1 MIKRIFFEG
10 YALAWTVGG
19 VGLVLITM
27 SGDTLKWGLWISG
40 GSFAMHTLGVIVD
53 ARSKSE

>member
-1 MIKRIFFEG
+1 MIRKIFFES

-27 SGDTLKWGLWISG
+27 SGETLKWGLWISG
-40 GSFAMHTLGVIVD
+40 SSLALHTLGVIVD
-53 ARSKSE
+53 SRNKSE

>member
-1 MIKRIFFEG
+1 MIRKIFFES

-27 SGDTLKWGLWISG
+27 SGDTLRWGLWISG
-40 GSFAMHTLGVIVD
+40 ASLALHTLGVIVD
-53 ARSKSE
+53 SRSKSE

>member
-1 MIKRIFFEG
+1 MIRKIVFES

-27 SGDTLKWGLWISG
+27 SGATLRWGLWISG
-40 GSFAMHTLGVIVD
+40 GSLALHTLGVIVD
-53 ARSKSE
+53 SRTKSE

>member
-1 MIKRIFFEG
+1 MIKKIFFES

-27 SGDTLKWGLWISG
+27 SGDTLRWGLWISG
-40 GSFAMHTLGVIVD
+40 GSLALHTLGVIVD
-53 ARSKSE
+53 SRNKSE

>member
-1 MIKRIFFEG
+1 MIKKIFFES

-40 GSFAMHTLGVIVD
+40 SSLALHILGVIVD
-53 ARSKSE
+53 SRSKTE

>member
-1 MIKRIFFEG
+1 MIKKIFFES

-27 SGDTLKWGLWISG
+27 SGDTLRWGLWISG
-40 GSFAMHTLGVIVD
+40 SSLALHTLGVIVD
-53 ARSKSE
+53 SRSKTE

>member
-1 MIKRIFFEG
+1 MIKKIFFES

-40 GSFAMHTLGVIVD
+40 SSLALHILGVIVD
-53 ARSKSE
+53 SRSKNE